1 MVIERDML
9 ISILRLTKD
18 GAVLTKTVNKD
29 ARMVAVFATKMLKK
43 MENEGL
49 IYFENGK
56 VAADSQ
62 CRVKIAL
69 KALGLGADL
78 EHVSD
83 LLRWQEFEAI
93 TVIAL
98 ERNGYCVSKNVHFK
112 HQNHRFEIDA
122 VGYKKPLVL
131 CIDCKHWHHGM
142 SPSALA
148 NIVDAQVKRTSAF
161 ANSLPTIKNR
171 NECIKWG
178 RAKFIPAILSLVYG
192 NLKFCDGTPIIPV
205 LQLQDFINQLPAY
218 SESFRHF
225 TKEFS
230 HLRNNS

>member
-9 ISILRLTKD
+9 ISVLKLTKD

-29 ARMVAVFATKMLKK
+29 ARMIALFAAKMLKK

-56 VAADSQ
+56 IAADSQ
-62 CRVKIAL
+62 CRVKIAMR
-69 KALGLGADL
+69 ALGLGADL

-83 LLRWQEFEAI
+83 LLKWQEFEAI
-93 TVIAL
+93 AVIAL

-112 HQNHRFEIDA
+112 HENHRFEIDV
-122 VGYKKPLVL
+122 VGYKKPMVL
-131 CIDCKHWHHGM
+131 CIDCKHWHHGIF
-142 SPSALA
+142 PSALA
-148 NIVDAQVKRTSAF
+148 RIVDAQVKRTRAY
-161 ANSLPTIKNR
+161 ADSLPMIKNR
-171 NECIKWG
+171 NECTKWG
-178 RAKFIPAILSLVYG
+178 RAKFIPVILSLVHG

-218 SESFRHF
+218 SESFRHL

-230 HLRNNS
+230 HLRNDS